1 MRLIAALAVST
12 MGALSAAGC
21 AARLEQPRTIVVE
34 DVRARPEQRAEFIDD
49 YEGALASIGAIAER
63 DLRLPKLQGVLHL
76 LADREALYQVLEA
89 NGADPATA
97 RGAAD
102 RMLAVGAF
110 RAVYVNLTAFQRLN
124 WNARIAVLSHE
135 VAHAAQYELSGGR
148 RSTSDQWLREGF
160 ADWVQA
166 HVLDRL
172 GVFTLDGIRA
182 RSSRF
187 ITRPGREEQLPPL
200 SALSDFP
207 AWVAATNGPASDL
220 LYPYAYVATDFLIR
234 RHSLDAAI
242 TYFRLF
248 ADSNDARANFR
259 RAFGEEWSAFDAAF
273 RDHVARLPAI
283 GALRRQIGAEPRRP
297 PQR

>member
-1 MRLIAALAVST
+1 MA
-12 MGALSAAGC
+12 ALSAAGC
-21 AARLEQPRTIVVE
+21 AARSEQPRAIAVE
-34 DVRARPEQRAEFIDD
+34 DVRARPEPRAEFIDD

-76 LADREALYQVLEA
+76 LADREALYRVLEA

-102 RMLAVGAF
+102 RMLAIGAY

-182 RSSRF
+182 RSNRF
-187 ITRPGREEQLPPL
+187 ITRPGREAQLPPL
-200 SALSDFP
+200 SELSDFR

-220 LYPYAYVATDFLIR
+220 LYPYAYVAADFLIR

-242 TYFRLF
+242 IYFRLF
-248 ADSNDARANFR
+248 ANSDDARANFR
-259 RAFGEEWSAFDAAF
+259 RAFGEEWSTFDAAF

-283 GALRRQIGAEPRRP
+283 DVLRRQVGSEPRRP
-297 PQR
+297 RQP

>member
-1 MRLIAALAVST
+1 MRLIAAIAVSSI
-12 MGALSAAGC
+12 GALSAAGC
-21 AARLEQPRTIVVE
+21 AARLEQPRSIVVE

-76 LADREALYQVLEA
+76 LSDREALFHVLEA
-89 NGADPATA
+89 NGADPVTA

-102 RMLAVGAF
+102 RMLAVGTF

-166 HVLDRL
+166 YVLDRL
-172 GVFTLDGIRA
+172 GLFTLDGILT
-182 RSSRF
+182 RSIRF
-187 ITRPGREEQLPPL
+187 ISRPGRQEQLPPL
-200 SALSDFP
+200 SELADFP
-207 AWVAATNGPASDL
+207 AWVAATNGPATDL
-220 LYPYAYVATDFLIR
+220 LYPYAYVAADFLIR
-234 RHSLDAAI
+234 RHSLAAAI
-242 TYFRLF
+242 DYFRLF
-248 ADSNDARANFR
+248 AHSDDARANFR
-259 RAFGEEWSAFDAAF
+259 RAFGEDWSTFDAAF
-273 RDHVARLPAI
+273 RNHVARLPAI
-283 GALRRQIGAEPRRP
+283 DVLRRQLGPAPRRP
-297 PQR
+297 RQQ